1 MSHCVPLCTI
11 TACFLPRRY
20 PLLSTHPPP
29 SYNPLPYSIFPYCH
43 LSLPQPDLRLREFV
57 RACYGHR
64 FPLQPYPS
72 CCFPFNVLDP
82 GAFPSVPYHLAF
94 WGVPCVNFSGLRRRD
109 IPGDFLSGV
118 VGSLVIFR
126 EALSDLRLNPP
137 SIFIVENT
145 ASLLGLPWVLEC
157 INQALDALPYHWRYP
172 SLALAFFLPPFPP

>member
-1 MSHCVPLCTI
+1 MTHTHIP
-11 TACFLPRRY
+11 CFLTAIVLFTARPA
-20 PLLSTHPPP
+20 P
-29 SYNPLPYSIFPYCH
+29 S
-43 LSLPQPDLRLREFV
+43 RV
-57 RACYGHR
+57 RAR
-64 FPLQPYPS
+64 LLWSTIPS
-72 CCFPFNVLDP
+72 TATFLVLLPFRRP
-82 GAFPSVPYHLAF
+82 RPAGALPIVPYHLAF

-109 IPGDFLSGV
+109 TPSDFLSGV

-172 SLALAFFLPPFPP
+172 SLVLAFFLPPFPP